1 MKFKVLSII
10 FILVSL
16 ILSCQAG
23 KVVKGPERSV
33 TNPVNQVLSPQT
45 QEPWTFVSQ
54 AQPETYYESA
64 DFIQK
69 MERITEIERSGNYF
83 QGLALFESALR
94 EEAGDYCG
102 AVIAAYKE
110 LSWIYS
116 YGGTPKDEVLEGI
129 KHIFSIDSEESPAA
143 VLVNNTALAVMA
155 IIEES
160 WSKATQLLNETVP
173 QYDEP
178 DSFYQWM
185 LLVCSLESGS
195 NDHITR
201 SAYGAIRGR
210 YDKFPEYWYRGAR
223 AFNSELAPI
232 YAEHC
237 INLNTDGPFAKECR
251 DIIASLNGLE
261 GYGKNLRTQAE
272 IEYYIEKSVSEADPV
287 ILDYLFPLLD
297 LPDNKYTHYA
307 LGALQSLAGIPDFRS
322 YFLNQAAQNSGRL
335 SERLAYISR
344 SLP

>member
-1 MKFKVLSII
+1 MKFKVLSIL
-10 FILVSL
+10 ILFL
-16 ILSCQAG
+16 ALSCQAE
-23 KVVKGPERSV
+23 KVADGPQRHV
-33 TNPVNQVLSPQT
+33 TDTIKQVLASQT
-45 QEPWTFVSQ
+45 QEAQVFASQ
-54 AQPETYYESA
+54 VQPQTYTESA
-64 DFIQK
+64 DFIQS
-69 MERITEIERSGNYF
+69 MERITEIERSGSYF
-83 QGLALFESALR
+83 QGLALFESGLR

-110 LSWIYS
+110 LCWIFG
-116 YGGTPKDEVLEGI
+116 YGGTLKDDALEGI
-129 KHIFSIDSEESPAA
+129 KQIFSTDSEESSAA

-155 IIEES
+155 FINES
-160 WSKATQLLNETVP
+160 WSQAAKLLSETVP
-173 QYDEP
+173 QYDEQ

-210 YDKFPEYWYRGAR
+210 YAKFPEYWYRGAR
-223 AFNSELAPI
+223 AFTSELAPI

-237 INLNTDGPFAKECR
+237 INLNTDGPFAQECR
-251 DIIASLNGLE
+251 NIIASLNGLE
-261 GYGKNLRTQAE
+261 GHGEGVRTQAE
-272 IEYYIEKSVSEADPV
+272 IEYYIERSVSEANPEV
-287 ILDYLFPLLD
+287 LDYLFPLLD

-307 LGALQSLAGIPDFRS
+307 LGAMQSLASVSVFRN
-322 YFLNQAAQNSGRL
+322 YFYDQAAQCTGRL